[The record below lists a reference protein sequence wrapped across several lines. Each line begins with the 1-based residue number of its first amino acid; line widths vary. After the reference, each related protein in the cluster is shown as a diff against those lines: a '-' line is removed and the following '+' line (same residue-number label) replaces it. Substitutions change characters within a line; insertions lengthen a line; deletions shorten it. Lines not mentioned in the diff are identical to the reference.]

1 MCYPTKNLS
10 NIIAERCFKKVFEWE
25 KNIQRYTLGFSK
37 IETTNYDERFQQRG
51 FFLLGHIFRRK
62 IVRMALQDQ
71 FFKKAN
77 RTLGWTY
84 KLVPFMK
91 IHFKYKDIPT

>member
-51 FFLLGHIFRRK
+51 FFCWDTFLGEKLSEWSLRINSSKRLRE
-62 IVRMALQDQ
+62 QDE
-71 FFKKAN
+71 
-77 RTLGWTY
+77 
-84 KLVPFMK
+84 
-91 IHFKYKDIPT
+91 